1 MDRAAP
7 DCSEKGTSRISYEN
21 VITRNLIGQNK
32 GLGKR
37 WYAFLSPL
45 FFLAMEDIPRFFRGM
60 DSTDGLHVAKW

>member
-45 FFLAMEDIPRFFRGM
+45 FF
-60 DSTDGLHVAKW
+60 SDGGYPSIFQGDGFY